1 MQMKERLRGEVLQRL
16 ERDYG
21 LKPVA
26 GTNYMRKGECPEC
39 SKRELYTFHDAPWM
53 LICGRQEKCGHRVHI
68 KGVYDDLF
76 NDWSKTAP
84 STQEN
89 PNATA
94 RAYLEFARGFR
105 LELIE
110 GWYSQEN
117 YWNRDL
123 GIGSA
128 TVRFPLEKGGY
139 WERLIDRPERFGKQK
154 ARFQPGASYK
164 GVWWCPPSVDLLEV
178 DELWIVEGI
187 FDAIA
192 LLHHDIAA
200 VSMMSSAP
208 LPSESLKALIKLRQ
222 DAGKR
227 LPRLVWALDNEPTAR
242 SNTRRWAKEAR
253 ELGFT
258 CRAAL
263 IPQRGGKKVDWNDLH
278 QRWEFIEGEGERAKR
293 IELDLKAARH
303 EGDLLLAESPR
314 EKALLMYS
322 WEESGSEFCV
332 EFGKRLYWAKFDL
345 SKVDEEQR
353 AIIDSDAPE
362 DRMLNENGARRKALE
377 SVCSLKL
384 LANCKFEALYKQVNE
399 STGEAWYYVRI
410 DQPHDG
416 PPEQITFTPKQIAS
430 SSEFKARLLYA
441 GATWLGTQKHLD
453 QIVITQTEGIKT
465 VETIDFIGYS
475 KEHRAYIFNDIAC
488 REGVVFRAN
497 EEEYFEFGKRRVKC
511 LMKNVRINPQPD
523 DSGYREDWLPKLWLC
538 FGAKGLIALTYWFGS
553 LFAEQIREQYE
564 SYPFLEATGEPDA
577 GKSTL
582 LVFIWKLFGRSYEG
596 MDPTKGSA
604 SGRSRSMG
612 QVAGMPVV
620 LLEADRNSDAANTKS
635 FDWDELKDFFGG
647 GLLRTRGVKNNTNE
661 TYEPPFRGSIVISQ
675 NAPVTG
681 HEAILSR
688 IVKLHFTKPNIT
700 DESSAAADALN
711 LMEIKEVSYFLV
723 KAIKAEP
730 LVMAKFAERYPIHRE
745 RLRAMRTLN
754 SARVIKNHSMM
765 LALLD
770 CLKLVLPLDENQIA
784 CAQQQLMVMAAERQ
798 AAISTDPAEVVEFWQ
813 VYEYLESLTDGPLVN
828 HSKKPDVIAINL
840 NEFAEKAAEHRQKLA
855 DIGTLRTLLRDC
867 RSHKLIEANKTTDS
881 AIRSAHRDKNP
892 LSLVS
897 TSVKC
902 WHFKA

>member
-1 MQMKERLRGEVLQRL
+1 MKAMEPTIRREVLQRF
-16 ERDYG
+16 EANYG
-21 LKPVA
+21 LKHIT
-26 GTNYMRKGECPEC
+26 GTDYMRKGECPACGKKELYSRHDEPWFIKC
-39 SKRELYTFHDAPWM
+39 GRSNKCGEQWHVKELFADLFDDYSKRYPVTEAEPRASAD
-53 LICGRQEKCGHRVHI
+53 
-68 KGVYDDLF
+68 
-76 NDWSKTAP
+76 
-84 STQEN
+84 
-89 PNATA
+89 
-94 RAYLEFARGFR
+94 AYLQFARGFD
-105 LELIE
+105 LSLIR
-110 GWYSQEN
+110 GWYTQEN
-117 YWNRDL
+117 YWDRDQQ
-123 GIGSA
+123 IGSA
-128 TVRFPLEKGGY
+128 TVRFALEKGEY
-139 WERLIDRPERFGKQK
+139 WERLIDQPHRFGKQK
-154 ARFQPGASYK
+154 ARFAPGKSPRGY
-164 GVWWCPPSVDLLEV
+164 WWCPPCVDLLAV

-187 FDAIA
+187 FDCTA
-192 LLHHDIAA
+192 LVHHNIAA
-200 VSMMSSAP
+200 VSAMSDGAFP
-208 LPSESLKALIKLRQ
+208 LESLKKLAADRG
-222 DAGKR
+222 GK
-227 LPRLVWALDNEPTAR
+227 LPTLVWALDNATGAHFY
-242 SNTRRWAKEAR
+242 TRKHAAMAR
-253 ELGFT
+253 EMGFR
-258 CRAAL
+258 CKAAQ
-263 IPQRGGKKVDWNDLH
+263 IPQPKSGKKVDWNDLH
-278 QRWEFIEGEGERAKR
+278 QRWMFEDNQEKRANRRK
-293 IELDLKAARH
+293 LDLEAARH
-303 EGDLLLAESPR
+303 EGDLLLAASPR
-314 EKALLMYS
+314 EKALLMYA

-332 EFGKRLYWAKFDL
+332 EFAKRLYWAKFDL

-353 AIIDSDAPE
+353 AIINSDAPE
-362 DRMLNENGARRKALE
+362 DRMLNENSARRKALE

-384 LANCKFEALYKQVNE
+384 LANCDFEALYKQVNE

-416 PPEQITFTPKQIAS
+416 PTEQITFTPKQIAS

-475 KEHRAYIFNDIAC
+475 KEHRAYVFNDIAC
-488 REGVVFRAN
+488 REGVVIRAN

-511 LMKNVRINPQPD
+511 LMKNVKINPQPD
-523 DSGYREDWLPKLWLC
+523 DDSYREDWLPKLWLC

-553 LFAEQIREQYE
+553 LFAEQIRDLYE
-564 SYPFLEATGEPDA
+564 SYPFLEVTGEPDA

-596 MDPTKGSA
+596 FDPTKGSA
-604 SGRSRSMG
+604 AGRSRAMG

-661 TYEPPFRGSIVISQ
+661 TYEPPFRGTIVISQ

-711 LMEIKEVSYFLV
+711 LMEIEEVSYFLV

-730 LVMAKFAERYPIHRE
+730 LVMETFAERYPLHRE
-745 RLRAMRTLN
+745 RLRAMRTLS

-770 CLKLVLPLDENQIA
+770 CMKLVLPLDENQIA
-784 CAQQQLMVMAAERQ
+784 CSQQQLMTMAAERQ
-798 AAISTDPAEVVEFWQ
+798 AAITTDPAEVVEFWQ
-813 VYEYLESLTDGPLVN
+813 VYEYLESLTGAPLVN

-855 DIGTLRTLLRDC
+855 DIGTLRQLLRDC

-881 AIRSAHRDKNP
+881 AIRSTHADKNP
-892 LSLVS
+892 LTQRS